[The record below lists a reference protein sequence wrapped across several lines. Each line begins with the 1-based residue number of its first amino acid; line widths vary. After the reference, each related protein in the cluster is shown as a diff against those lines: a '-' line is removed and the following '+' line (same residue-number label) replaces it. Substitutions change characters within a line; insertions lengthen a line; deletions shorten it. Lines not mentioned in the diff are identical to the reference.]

1 MARYFAIVPA
11 AGHSR
16 RMGQAKLLLPLAGQ
30 PLICHTLAA
39 WLQSQASKV
48 VVVVRADDNQLAAVA
63 ARAGAEVVAA
73 SPPPPD
79 MKASIQAA
87 MRHLDAMYC
96 PQITDALLIA
106 PADMPRLNAA
116 IVNRLIA
123 QHRAAAPHGAAD
135 RDAILAPTL
144 SGKPGHPVLFPWRY
158 AAEIDA
164 LRADEGLDAIV
175 RRQPPRLI
183 PCDDLITAGERPFA
197 DIDTPADY
205 DRLTHEG
212 DSPRPNTP

>member
-11 AGHSR
+11 AGLSQ
-16 RMGQAKLLLPLAGQ
+16 RMGHAKLLLPLAGQ

-48 VVVVRADDNQLAAVA
+48 VVVVRADDDRLAAVA
-63 ARAGAEVVAA
+63 ARSGAEIVAA

-87 MRHLDAMYC
+87 LRHLDAMDC
-96 PQITDALLIA
+96 PQTGDALLIA

-123 QHRAAAPHGAAD
+123 HHTSLTNRGATEW
-135 RDAILAPTL
+135 DAILAPSL
-144 SGKPGHPVLFPWRY
+144 GGKRGHPVLFPWRY

-164 LRADEGLDAIV
+164 LKADEGLDAIV

-183 PCDDLITAGERPFA
+183 PCDDLVQAGERPFA

-212 DSPRPNTP
+212 DGTHPSTS

>member
-11 AGHSR
+11 AGESR

-48 VVVVRADDNQLAAVA
+48 VIVVRAADRALSAVA
-63 ARAGAEVVAA
+63 AAAGAEVVAA

-87 MRHLDAMYC
+87 LRHLDALDS
-96 PQITDALLIA
+96 PQAGDAFLMA
-106 PADMPRLNAA
+106 PADLPRLNAA

-123 QHRAAAPHGAAD
+123 QHGAAASRGTAEC
-135 RDAILAPTL
+135 DAILAPSL
-144 SGKPGHPVLFPWRY
+144 GGQRGHPVLFPWRF
-158 AAEIDA
+158 AAEIHA
-164 LRADEGLDAIV
+164 LAADEGLDAIV
-175 RRQPPRLI
+175 RRQSPRLI
-183 PCDDLITAGERPFA
+183 PCDDLIADGQRPFA

-205 DRLTHEG
+205 DRLRQEA
-212 DSPRPNTP
+212 DPPDDCPL